1 MRVVRARI
9 RQVTILAIALAS
21 LLLAGTTSHAQ
32 VLTVPD
38 APTGLI
44 TIRSNAQAYIAWNAP
59 TITGGS
65 PITSYLVTLNS
76 SAGSLTRTVIAPST
90 SFTATGLT
98 NGRTYWVT
106 IQAHNVIGD
115 SEISATGAV
124 TPSAIPPKVPAAPV
138 LSRVVT
144 TTSRTLR
151 IPYTLGNSNGSTITG
166 VSYSLDAGA
175 NWTTTAMN
183 PIVITGLTNAT
194 SYSIRIRAVNSVGA
208 GAIVTKVAKPVATA
222 NLISFG
228 ALTRM
233 GLNSPD
239 QEPLVFSSGGTIVLT
254 STTTRICSIVGGKIH
269 PLAVGSC
276 SIRATNTGDATY
288 AASVP
293 VTRTAVIVKSVVLP
307 TPSPTPTPT
316 ITASATPT
324 ATPTSSVS
332 PTASPSATATP
343 TPTPTPTPT
352 VQTGP
357 WTIRSTTFA
366 AAQTGAAASWVSNG
380 WYHAGLGW
388 SRVYA
393 YAGSTTALSY
403 HVTDGRGAPAM
414 NKTVTFIMGK
424 TYSDSNAHVHVGST
438 YSMGSQASVTGTT
451 NANGDVT
458 FALVS
463 DDATV
468 TNTIYTQTAAYVD
481 SPTVDT
487 MDMLDINFYNAPI
500 TPSPYPTGVAPA
512 NSITSAT
519 IRLVSP
525 KIDQSNSM
533 DGTNDAASW
542 VASHWYAPGLRYFT
556 HEEFVGSTI
565 TLTYHAS
572 NQDGLAIINH
582 PIYLS
587 VNKICSGSNA
597 SFTSPSSVTPIGP
610 AVNCLSAGGT
620 LSGVTDG
627 SGNVTFT
634 LTNTNTDAQTGHFTD
649 MFINYNADA
658 HLYSQ
663 IMPFM
668 FGPATYTQ
676 NPNTQVWSRNAGQYD
691 VEDITNFIWS
701 KHLPASPA
709 VPTCSTGYLW
719 CAEFNDAAGPLN
731 TSATSGSQWLPNI
744 GSGCPLL
751 CGVAGNSHTVHTD
764 AANQLDGN
772 GHLLITATKQ
782 SNSTW
787 ACESDTTKTCSGEW
801 TTGRVWTRNRVGFT
815 YGKIEA
821 RIKAPLGSG
830 THPAFWM
837 VGADI
842 PNNPWP
848 GSGEIDIMETNGDMP
863 YTNWMT
869 AHEPPVP
876 CAPYCEGWQHEQK
889 PDNNTMTNP
898 EPLSSAYHTYGIL
911 WEPDHIQWTFDGVV
925 KAEVRKGD
933 YGCLQCWSF
942 NKEYYIYLNLSM
954 FDGFTG
960 PTDPAMTSTSFAVD
974 WVRYSTYNGYG
985 TLTMH

>member
-1 MRVVRARI
+1 
-9 RQVTILAIALAS
+9 
-21 LLLAGTTSHAQ
+21 
-32 VLTVPD
+32 
-38 APTGLI
+38 
-44 TIRSNAQAYIAWNAP
+44 
-59 TITGGS
+59 
-65 PITSYLVTLNS
+65 
-76 SAGSLTRTVIAPST
+76 
-90 SFTATGLT
+90 
-98 NGRTYWVT
+98 
-106 IQAHNVIGD
+106 
-115 SEISATGAV
+115 
-124 TPSAIPPKVPAAPV
+124 
-138 LSRVVT
+138 
-144 TTSRTLR
+144 
-151 IPYTLGNSNGSTITG
+151 
-166 VSYSLDAGA
+166 
-175 NWTTTAMN
+175 
-183 PIVITGLTNAT
+183 
-194 SYSIRIRAVNSVGA
+194 
-208 GAIVTKVAKPVATA
+208 
-222 NLISFG
+222 
-228 ALTRM
+228 
-233 GLNSPD
+233 
-239 QEPLVFSSGGTIVLT
+239 
-254 STTTRICSIVGGKIH
+254 
-269 PLAVGSC
+269 
-276 SIRATNTGDATY
+276 
-288 AASVP
+288 
-293 VTRTAVIVKSVVLP
+293 
-307 TPSPTPTPT
+307 
-316 ITASATPT
+316 
-324 ATPTSSVS
+324 
-332 PTASPSATATP
+332 
-343 TPTPTPTPT
+343 
-352 VQTGP
+352 
-357 WTIRSTTFA
+357 
-366 AAQTGAAASWVSNG
+366 
-380 WYHAGLGW
+380 
-388 SRVYA
+388 VYV
-393 YAGSTTALSY
+393 YAGSTTALAY
-403 HVTDGRGAPAM
+403 HVTDGHGNPAV
-414 NKTVTFIMGK
+414 NKTVTFVMGK
-424 TYSDSNAHVHVGST
+424 TYSDSNAHVHVGSS
-438 YSMGSQASVTGTT
+438 YSTGSQATVTGIT
-451 NANGDVT
+451 NENGDVT
-458 FALVS
+458 FSLVS
-463 DDATV
+463 DDPSV
-468 TNTIYTQTAAYVD
+468 INTIYTQTAAYVD

-487 MDMLDINFYNAPI
+487 MDMFDINFYNAPA
-500 TPSPYPTGVAPA
+500 TPTPYPTGIAPS

-525 KIDQSNSM
+525 TIDQSNSL
-533 DGTNDAASW
+533 DGSYSAASW
-542 VASHWYAPGLRYFT
+542 VAQHWYAPGLRYFT

-565 TLTYHAS
+565 ALTYHAS

-597 SFTSPSSVTPIGP
+597 SFTSPSSANPIGP
-610 AVNCLSAGGT
+610 AINCVSAGAT
-620 LSGVTDG
+620 LSGTTDG

-634 LTNTNTDAQTGHFTD
+634 LTNTNTDSQTGHFTD
-649 MFINYNADA
+649 MFINYNEDA

-663 IMPFM
+663 IMPFI

-676 NPNTQVWSRNAGQYD
+676 NPTTQAWTRNAGQYD

-701 KHLPASPA
+701 KRLPASPS
-709 VPTCSTGYLW
+709 VPACAAGYLW

-787 ACESDTTKTCSGEW
+787 ACESDATKTCYGEW

-889 PDNNTMTNP
+889 PDNNTMTNSA
-898 EPLSSAYHTYGIL
+898 PLSSDYHTYGIL

-933 YGCLQCWSF
+933 YSCVQCWSF
-942 NKEYYIYLNLSM
+942 NKEYYLYLNLSM

-974 WVRYSTYNGYG
+974 WVRYSTYNGHG

>member
-1 MRVVRARI
+1 MTAPQARLRHRLALTTVVF
-9 RQVTILAIALAS
+9 S
-21 LLLAGTTSHAQ
+21 LLLASTTSQAA
-32 VLTVPD
+32 VLTAPD
-38 APTGLI
+38 APSGLI
-44 TIRSNAQAYIAWNAP
+44 TIRSNKQAVISWTAP
-59 TITGGS
+59 ASNGGS
-65 PITSYLVTLNS
+65 AITSYLVTLNFS
-76 SAGSLTRTVIAPST
+76 SGALTRTVNAPAT
-90 SFTATGLT
+90 SLTVTGLT

-106 IQAHNVIGD
+106 VVAQNAIGYSAA
-115 SEISATGAV
+115 SETGVV
-124 TPSAIPPKVPAAPV
+124 TPSVTPPKVPSAPV
-138 LSRVVT
+138 IGRVVT

-151 IPYTLGNSNGSTITG
+151 VPYTLGNANGSTVTRIE
-166 VSYSLDAGA
+166 YSIDAGVT
-175 NWTTTAMN
+175 WTPAFTN
-183 PIVITGLTNAT
+183 PIVISGLTNGT
-194 SYSIRIRAVNSVGA
+194 TYSIRVRGVNSVGA
-208 GAIVTKVAKPVATA
+208 GASATKVAKPVATA
-222 NLISFG
+222 NVISFSS
-228 ALTRM
+228 LERM

-239 QEPLVFSSGGTIVLT
+239 ATPVVSSPGGTIVLA
-254 STTTRICSIVGGKIH
+254 STTTKTCSIVSGKIH

-276 SIRATNTGDATY
+276 SIRATNLGDATY
-288 AASVP
+288 AASSA
-293 VTRTAVIVKSVVLP
+293 VTRTVLIVKSVVLP
-307 TPSPTPTPT
+307 TPSPTPSVTLTPT
-316 ITASATPT
+316 PTP
-324 ATPTSSVS
+324 SNSVSVS
-332 PTASPSATATP
+332 PTPTA
-343 TPTPTPTPT
+343 TPTPTPT

-357 WTIRSTTFA
+357 WTIRSTTFS
-366 AAQTGAAASWVSNG
+366 AAQTGAAASWVGNG

-388 SRVYA
+388 SRVYV
-393 YAGSTTALSY
+393 YAGSTTALTY
-403 HVTDGRGAPAM
+403 HVTAGNGAPAI

-424 TYSDSNAHVHVGST
+424 TYSDSNAHVHIGST
-438 YSMGSQASVTGTT
+438 YSSGNQATVTGIT
-451 NANGDVT
+451 NSNGDVT
-458 FALVS
+458 FNLVS
-463 DDATV
+463 DDAST

-487 MDMLDINFYNAPI
+487 MDMFDIHFYNAPA
-500 TPSPYPTGVAPA
+500 TPTPYPTGIAPA

-519 IRLVSP
+519 IRLISP
-525 KIDQSNSM
+525 TIDQSNSM
-533 DGTNDAASW
+533 NGATTAAEW
-542 VASHWYAPGLRYFT
+542 VAAHWYAPGLRYFT

-587 VNKICSGSNA
+587 VNKICGGSNA
-597 SFTSPSSVTPIGP
+597 SFTSPSSATPIGP
-610 AVNCLSAGGT
+610 AINCLSAGGT
-620 LSGVTDG
+620 LAGMTDG

-634 LTNTNTDAQTGHFTD
+634 LTNTNTDDQTGHFTD
-649 MFINYNADA
+649 MFINYNADT

-663 IMPFM
+663 IMPFI
-668 FGPATYTQ
+668 FGPASYTQ
-676 NPNTQVWSRNAGQYD
+676 NPTTQAWTRNPGQYD

-701 KHLPASPA
+701 KHLPASPS
-709 VPTCSTGYLW
+709 VPTCAAGYMW

-731 TSATSGSQWLPNI
+731 MSATSGSQWLPNI

-751 CGVAGNSHTVHTD
+751 CGVAGNSHIVHTD
-764 AANQLDGN
+764 DANQLDGSGN
-772 GHLLITATKQ
+772 LLITATKQ

-787 ACESDTTKTCSGEW
+787 ACESDPTKMCYGEW
-801 TTGRVWTRNRVGFT
+801 TSGRIWTRNRVGFT
-815 YGKIEA
+815 YGKLEA

-889 PDNNTMTNP
+889 PDNNTMNHT
-898 EPLSSAYHTYGIL
+898 EPLSSAFHTYGIL

-933 YGCLQCWSF
+933 YSCVQCWSF

-960 PTDPAMTSTSFAVD
+960 PTDPAMTSTTFAVD
-974 WVRYSTYNGYG
+974 WVRYSKYNGYG